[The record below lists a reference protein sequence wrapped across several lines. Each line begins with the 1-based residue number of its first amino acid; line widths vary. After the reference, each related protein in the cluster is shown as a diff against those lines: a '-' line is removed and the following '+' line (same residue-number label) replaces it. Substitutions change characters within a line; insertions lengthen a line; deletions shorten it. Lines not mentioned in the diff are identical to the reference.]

1 MARQAY
7 APTPLIRIVVQKENA
22 GLFDARWFPARS
34 LPAHFRCFPCGG
46 LRRRTPG
53 PPPFSSMN
61 STLAIS
67 KARRTA
73 KSLAAVID
81 VSRSDNSAR
90 RSLSLMRLRGVIEQ
104 LKRPARLTIP
114 IFAIQREQFTS
125 CQMHGYPCACGRP
138 DEGAFPPVCQSP
150 AALNVARKAFED

>member
-34 LPAHFRCFPCGG
+34 LPAHFRCLPCGS

-61 STLAIS
+61 STQPFPRRLAPSGRHVGDDQFDHVELLADLAFGYFYIVTVLEIHPELCG
-67 KARRTA
+67 AA
-73 KSLAAVID
+73 KD
-81 VSRSDNSAR
+81 
-90 RSLSLMRLRGVIEQ
+90 
-104 LKRPARLTIP
+104 
-114 IFAIQREQFTS
+114 
-125 CQMHGYPCACGRP
+125 
-138 DEGAFPPVCQSP
+138 
-150 AALNVARKAFED
+150 ALFGFVLPK

>member
-61 STLAIS
+61 STPAIS
-67 KARRTA
+67 KVRRTA
-73 KSLAAVID
+73 RSLAAVID
-81 VSRSDNSAR
+81 VSLSASSAR
-90 RSLSLMRLRGVIEQ
+90 RIGVVQ
-104 LKRPARLTIP
+104 KTWLKRLGERFVSERNVQPKDVYRGRARGT
-114 IFAIQREQFTS
+114 
-125 CQMHGYPCACGRP
+125 
-138 DEGAFPPVCQSP
+138 QSQP
-150 AALNVARKAFED
+150 RAATRLS